1 MKTSL
6 NGQWKFSFTNPLTK
20 EIVNDFALVPGNVE
34 PELVKLNILDDYM
47 PLEDP
52 NKTDFLMAVDDW
64 TYVTNFKREDI
75 TEDTDNFLVFEGIDC
90 ISEIYLNG
98 ELVKNTNNT
107 FLTYKIPVN
116 NKLKDDN
123 ELKVIIKSF
132 EKYSRQFECE
142 CSDVNYYNSIL
153 AHIRK
158 PRYQI
163 GWDNAPRLF
172 SYGIVSDVYIES
184 LPKERIHDTYI
195 HTQKINQDSVVVQ
208 AVTEFN
214 IPYDEY
220 IHDYQ
225 FRTTWYQNGKE
236 FRYSENYLNSVR
248 QISEFT
254 FSLNDVKLW
263 WPRGFGD
270 PNLV

>member
-34 PELVKLNILDDYM
+34 PELVRLNILDDYM

-107 FLTYKIPVN
+107 F
-116 NKLKDDN
+116 
-123 ELKVIIKSF
+123 
-132 EKYSRQFECE
+132 
-142 CSDVNYYNSIL
+142 
-153 AHIRK
+153 
-158 PRYQI
+158 
-163 GWDNAPRLF
+163 
-172 SYGIVSDVYIES
+172 
-184 LPKERIHDTYI
+184 
-195 HTQKINQDSVVVQ
+195 
-208 AVTEFN
+208 
-214 IPYDEY
+214 
-220 IHDYQ
+220 
-225 FRTTWYQNGKE
+225 
-236 FRYSENYLNSVR
+236 
-248 QISEFT
+248 
-254 FSLNDVKLW
+254 
-263 WPRGFGD
+263 
-270 PNLV
+270 